1 MENKLEK
8 IVSDAIESLSHIN
21 DENSLKNFKSEIL
34 GKKSEINNLM
44 TTLRDL
50 PAEERPQMGFLI
62 NAKKDLLNELFKEK
76 EESFK
81 KQELD
86 KKLKD
91 ETIDITLP
99 GINVPSGSNHLLKN
113 VIEDF
118 ESFFIGLG
126 YEVKEGPE
134 VESDHYNFEMLN
146 IGKDHPARAMH
157 DTFYVNENNLLR
169 SHTSPVQVRT
179 MLKANGK
186 PIKIICP
193 GKVYRR
199 DDDDQY
205 HSHQFMQIE
214 GLVIDENITMAD
226 LNGTLKAFIS
236 YFFGEE
242 KEIRLRPSYFPFTE
256 PSVEVDVYNG
266 KEYIEIL
273 GAGMVH
279 PNVLEM
285 AGYDST
291 KMQGFAFGIGVER
304 LAMLK
309 YEVDDIRRFYTND
322 IRFLKQFKGGRK

>member
-1 MENKLEK
+1 
-8 IVSDAIESLSHIN
+8 
-21 DENSLKNFKSEIL
+21 
-34 GKKSEINNLM
+34 
-44 TTLRDL
+44 
-50 PAEERPQMGFLI
+50 
-62 NAKKDLLNELFKEK
+62 
-76 EESFK
+76 
-81 KQELD
+81 
-86 KKLKD
+86 
-91 ETIDITLP
+91 
-99 GINVPSGSNHLLKN
+99 
-113 VIEDF
+113 
-118 ESFFIGLG
+118 
-126 YEVKEGPE
+126 
-134 VESDHYNFEMLN
+134 
-146 IGKDHPARAMH
+146 
-157 DTFYVNENNLLR
+157 
-169 SHTSPVQVRT
+169 
-179 MLKANGK
+179 MLKAKGK

-214 GLVIDENITMAD
+214 GLVIDENITMGD
-226 LNGTLKAFIS
+226 LNGTLNAFIK

-256 PSVEVDVYNG
+256 PSVEVDVFDG
-266 KEYIEIL
+266 EEYIEIL

-322 IRFLKQFKGGRK
+322 VRFLNQFKGGRK